1 MLESLEDQLF
11 RRLLPNSLRASTRAS
26 APPGFPPPR
35 RHRGVRAATH
45 TVAASE
51 PYLDRLKL
59 PRYLDDAPGAGAS
72 RTFSWEPSSY
82 ALHADQ
88 GSGTDLPWPRASPSA
103 SPLRLRVSMERPPLQ
118 ACERVDVAFSL
129 AFTPVCHDLH

>member
-11 RRLLPNSLRASTRAS
+11 RRLLPKQPPRLHQSLRTARIS
-26 APPGFPPPR
+26 ATAPPPR
-35 RHRGVRAATH
+35 RSRRHAHGGR
-45 TVAASE
+45 
-51 PYLDRLKL
+51 RLGAFTWTGSL

-118 ACERVDVAFSL
+118 ACERCLF
-129 AFTPVCHDLH
+129 